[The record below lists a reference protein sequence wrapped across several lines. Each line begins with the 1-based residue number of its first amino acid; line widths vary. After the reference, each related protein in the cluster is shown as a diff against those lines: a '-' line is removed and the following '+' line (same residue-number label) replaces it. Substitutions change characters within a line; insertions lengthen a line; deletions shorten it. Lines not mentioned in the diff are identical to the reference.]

1 MIDQSR
7 ARDDGRRRKVLRGA
21 ALLQFALAL
30 PCALC
35 AVLFLLFA
43 PPGHDELGLT
53 PSIDPAIGGST
64 AVATVLL
71 VYGGWRAW
79 RAAERWWV
87 PSLLAILST
96 PVVFAV
102 IFIVMLAQ

>member
-7 ARDDGRRRKVLRGA
+7 SSDGRRRKVLRGA
-21 ALLQFALAL
+21 ALLQFALAS
-30 PCALC
+30 PCAFC

-53 PSIDPAIGGST
+53 PYMDPAIAASS

-71 VYGGWRAW
+71 VYGGWLAW

-87 PSLLAILST
+87 PGVLAILGT
-96 PVVFAV
+96 PVVAAV
-102 IFIVMLAQ
+102 IFMVVLAQ